1 MWLAREVRGKTCD
14 KLSSFQKV
22 RKTLK
27 ACGTIGEME
36 IAKEYLTTTYCW
48 NNTLLH
54 SAVRQTTEDKDDV
67 ALDNVRILLR
77 KAKEFNIIDSV
88 LCLQM
93 RWEGY
98 LESTQ
103 TNRFKSVDSN
113 HLVMTPFTFAIFM
126 CKQKA
131 VEVFLE
137 TDKKTAFSAVV
148 QDILNNV
155 SSTQENKK
163 EFYGK
168 IIEFL
173 KLNSTDPDINVI
185 HETLGLILDK

>member
-1 MWLAREVRGKTCD
+1 MWLSREVRGKTCD

-22 RKTLK
+22 RQTLK

-88 LCLQM
+88 LGLQM

-137 TDKKTAFSAVV
+137 TDNKTAFSAVV
-148 QDILNNV
+148 QDILSNV

-173 KLNSTDPDINVI
+173 TLHSTDPDINVI
-185 HETLGLILDK
+185 HETLEKVSF